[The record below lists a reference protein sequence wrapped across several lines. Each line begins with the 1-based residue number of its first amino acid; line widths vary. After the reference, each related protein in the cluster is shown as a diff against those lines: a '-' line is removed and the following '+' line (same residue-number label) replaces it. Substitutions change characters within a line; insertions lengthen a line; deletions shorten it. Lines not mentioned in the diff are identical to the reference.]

1 MFGRPLNHLLPL
13 TVFQR
18 AVKLELCRPLEATRG
33 HKSAAGASL
42 TGEGAR
48 KNLTHPT
55 HRVCDRVFDEPSD
68 LLRERKHVPKMGADA
83 AMTGADKMFVSD
95 KKKQFPQQQPSN
107 ECFHKLCEHIL

>member
-83 AMTGADKMFVSD
+83 AMRGRQNVRK
-95 KKKQFPQQQPSN
+95 
-107 ECFHKLCEHIL
+107 